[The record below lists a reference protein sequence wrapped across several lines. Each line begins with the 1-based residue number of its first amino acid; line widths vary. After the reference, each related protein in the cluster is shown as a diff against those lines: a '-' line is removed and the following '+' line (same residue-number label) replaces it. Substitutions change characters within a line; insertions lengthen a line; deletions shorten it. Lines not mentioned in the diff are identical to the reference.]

1 MLDNPALAAKAEG
14 VFRAF
19 SGRLAEHPTSMP
31 QMLVAL
37 DFHLAKPVQIVLAGD
52 PAADATTQMLHAAH
66 RPYLPNRI
74 ILGANGGEG
83 QAFLASHAKFIEGM
97 KPMNGRATA
106 YVCRNYAC
114 RQPTSDLEEFRK
126 QLTGE

>member
-1 MLDNPALAAKAEG
+1 
-14 VFRAF
+14 
-19 SGRLAEHPTSMP
+19 MP

-52 PAADATTQMLHAAH
+52 PAADATKPFLHAAH

-74 ILGANGGEG
+74 VLGADGGEG
-83 QAFLASHAKFIEGM
+83 QAFLASRTKFIEGM
-97 KPMNGRATA
+97 KPLNGNPTA

-114 RQPTSDLEEFRK
+114 QQPTSDLEELRR
-126 QLTGE
+126 QLGKD